1 MIYLFN
7 ININMIF
14 FFFLI
19 LMAILFV
26 ISVFIKNSF
35 LRIIVLLIIEAII
48 VKLFLYLQSGT
59 PDGGGLGAYMML
71 IIFVWEFTV
80 LGVLTILGIEFYR
93 IIKKP
98 KSKMKKLQEIMLWLA
113 PFLLAALAYFI
124 AWLDR

>member
-1 MIYLFN
+1 MIGLF
-7 ININMIF
+7 NMIF

-19 LMAILFV
+19 LMTILFV

-48 VKLFLYLQSGT
+48 VKLFLYSQSGM
-59 PDGGGLGAYMML
+59 PDGGGLGAFTML
-71 IIFVWEFTV
+71 IIFVGEFTV

-124 AWLDR
+124 AWLNH